1 MKTMYYL
8 TPTLVSTH
16 QISDDLHDAGVKDW
30 FIHVISKDESGL
42 SKEHIHSSNYLETL
56 DLVRDGIIGAMI
68 GFFIG
73 VIAAGLLMFIKPFGP
88 NVPEIIYLF
97 VILLLTLF
105 GSWEGGLMGIASKN
119 KKLSKFDEELEAG
132 KYLILIYAKKGQGRV
147 VKATM
152 TEKHPEADLVAT
164 DSHFLNPF
172 SSLERV

>member
-1 MKTMYYL
+1 MKTMYYI

-16 QISDDLHDAGVKDW
+16 QVSDDLHEAGVKDW

-42 SKEHIHSSNYLETL
+42 SKEHVHSSNYLETL

-73 VIAAGLLMFIKPFGP
+73 VIAAGLLMYIKPFGP
-88 NVPEIIYLF
+88 NVPEIVYLF
-97 VILLLTLF
+97 IILLLTLF

-119 KKLSKFDEELEAG
+119 KKLAKFDSDLDAG

-147 VKATM
+147 VKSTM
-152 TEKHPEADLVAT
+152 TEKHPEAELVAT

>member
-1 MKTMYYL
+1 MKTMYYI

-16 QISDDLHDAGVKDW
+16 KVSDDLHEAGVKDW

-42 SKEHIHSSNYLETL
+42 SKEQIHSSNYLETL
-56 DLVRDGIIGAMI
+56 DLVRDGVIGAMI

-73 VIAAGLLMFIKPFGP
+73 VVAAGLLMFIKPFGP
-88 NVPEIIYLF
+88 NVPDVVYLF
-97 VILLLTLF
+97 VIIVLTLF

-119 KKLSKFDEELEAG
+119 KKLSKFDSELESG

-147 VKATM
+147 VKETM
-152 TEKHPEADLVAT
+152 TSKHPEAELVAT

-172 SSLERV
+172 SSIERV

>member
-16 QISDDLHDAGVKDW
+16 QVSDDLHQAGVKDW

-88 NVPEIIYLF
+88 NVPEVIYLF
-97 VILLLTLF
+97 VIILLTLF

-119 KKLSKFDEELEAG
+119 KKLKKFDAELESG
-132 KYLILIYAKKGQGRV
+132 KYLVLIYAKKGQGRV
-147 VKATM
+147 IKATM
-152 TEKHPEADLVAT
+152 NEKHPEAELVAT